1 MAPIKFEENMRVK
14 LEKRTIQPSAKSWE
28 SLSQRLDKEEK
39 KSNKKGFWWLGIA
52 ASAIGVLLVSNV
64 FFNTEKINN
73 LDTIIVDK
81 NTKTDTLVTESPIQ
95 NIKEQKQSISIAKN
109 DNITNENTKSI
120 NKKTIKKTNFIVN
133 STTLN
138 EKEKS
143 KINTVQFYKTLVI
156 KNEPMQN
163 KALVINNENKSEDKS
178 INTLNSEIDV
188 LLAQA
193 EATITKQK
201 SKNKTVPIPLDY
213 NGLLIA
219 VEDDLDET
227 FRDKMFKVVKKG
239 YETVRESVAERND

>member
-52 ASAIGVLLVSNV
+52 ASAIGVLLVSNM

-81 NTKTDTLVTESPIQ
+81 NTKIDTLITESPLQ
-95 NIKEQKQSISIAKN
+95 NIKKQSISVAKN
-109 DNITNENTKSI
+109 NNVINENTKSI
-120 NKKTIKKTNFIVN
+120 KKKTIKKTNFIVN

-138 EKEKS
+138 KKEKS

-156 KNEPMQN
+156 KNEPIQN
-163 KALVINNENKSEDKS
+163 KALVINNENKPEDKS
-178 INTLNSEIDV
+178 INTLNSEIDA

-227 FRDKMFKVVKKG
+227 FRDKMLKVVKKG

>member
-14 LEKRTIQPSAKSWE
+14 LEKRTIQPSAKSWK

-52 ASAIGVLLVSNV
+52 ASAIGVLLVSNM
-64 FFNTEKINN
+64 FFNIEKINN

-81 NTKTDTLVTESPIQ
+81 NTKIDTLITESPLQ
-95 NIKEQKQSISIAKN
+95 NIKKQNISVAKN
-109 DNITNENTKSI
+109 DNIINENTKSI

-138 EKEKS
+138 KKEKS
-143 KINTVQFYKTLVI
+143 KINTVQSYKTLVI
-156 KNEPMQN
+156 KNEPIQN

-178 INTLNSEIDV
+178 INMLNSEIDA

-227 FRDKMFKVVKKG
+227 FRDKML
-239 YETVRESVAERND
+239 

>member
-52 ASAIGVLLVSNV
+52 ASAIGVLLVSNM

-81 NTKTDTLVTESPIQ
+81 NTKIDTLITESPLQ
-95 NIKEQKQSISIAKN
+95 NIKKQSISVAKN
-109 DNITNENTKSI
+109 NNVINENTKSI
-120 NKKTIKKTNFIVN
+120 KKKTIKKTNFIVN

-138 EKEKS
+138 KKEKS

-156 KNEPMQN
+156 KNEPIQN
-163 KALVINNENKSEDKS
+163 KALVINNENKPEDKS
-178 INTLNSEIDV
+178 INTLNSEIDA

-227 FRDKMFKVVKKG
+227 FRDKMLKVVKKG
-239 YETVRESVAERND
+239 YETVRGSVAERND